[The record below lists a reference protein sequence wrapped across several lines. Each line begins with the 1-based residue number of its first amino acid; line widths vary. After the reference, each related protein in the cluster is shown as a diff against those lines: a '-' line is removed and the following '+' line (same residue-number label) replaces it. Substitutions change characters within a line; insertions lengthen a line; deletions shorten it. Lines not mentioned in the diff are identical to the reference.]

1 MFGSSAALKTLQ
13 LENAQLRRQLEEL
26 RTMIEEAQA
35 RFDELPQIIEDKVD
49 EGIRNIDLS
58 DEIESAVSDIMRHAS
73 VSIDF

>member
-13 LENAQLRRQLEEL
+13 LENAQLRLQLEEL

-49 EGIRNIDLS
+49 EGIRNIDLT